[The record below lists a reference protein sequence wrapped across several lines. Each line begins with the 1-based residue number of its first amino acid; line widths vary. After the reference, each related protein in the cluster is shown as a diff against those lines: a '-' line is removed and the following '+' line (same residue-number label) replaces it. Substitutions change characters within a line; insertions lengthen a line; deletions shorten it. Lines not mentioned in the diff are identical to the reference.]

1 MSFESIII
9 IATFIL
15 PGALS
20 KILLKRY
27 ANIYEEESGYM
38 ELADYITN
46 SFIVVILNI
55 TFIYILNILNFTN
68 ISFEN
73 YSSIEDL
80 TRNFD
85 TNTELEF
92 LFKYIILTFFSTFVS
107 STLIYGWVK
116 YLKPKVLSKVTKN
129 NKIYGYTLWES
140 IFHSTNLDFDLRECP
155 LVEVIKDGEVIA
167 LGRVHSINGNARKK
181 PEFLLFECDEMK
193 AYLESDK
200 NSEDEDKIFK
210 KYNTYCSIEDKIVV
224 KVYKMDK
231 YKAYVQNF
239 NQQSN

>member
-107 STLIYGWVK
+107 STLNMYG
-116 YLKPKVLSKVTKN
+116 LST
-129 NKIYGYTLWES
+129 
-140 IFHSTNLDFDLRECP
+140 
-155 LVEVIKDGEVIA
+155 
-167 LGRVHSINGNARKK
+167 
-181 PEFLLFECDEMK
+181 
-193 AYLESDK
+193 
-200 NSEDEDKIFK
+200 
-210 KYNTYCSIEDKIVV
+210 
-224 KVYKMDK
+224 
-231 YKAYVQNF
+231 
-239 NQQSN
+239 